1 MPPPPLLPSPPP
13 LLLPPLP
20 VPPPPLPL
28 PRPPGC
34 ILGARRSRQPSSC
47 ALSVRMGERSAG
59 HGGDS
64 CSGRACVDLCVRP
77 GERASPGALRLPR
90 AEPRAEGGTERGGV
104 RGRGSAGG
112 GKASPPLASGRGFPV
127 AVDTDAAR
135 LRGLLLGGGH
145 RPFSPPPRDHPC
157 LLPSSATRAPVGSE
171 LASEGDLEAAE
182 TKRIGVK
189 GGGGAVKEHRDLN
202 RPRGCSA
209 KERRETQTGPTAQA
223 PVSCSGGLLC

>member
-1 MPPPPLLPSPPP
+1 MVATLAEVAVLAGPGPGGGGEGGDRRGRSGVSSSGGDRQWPSRGRVARGVSGMPPPPLLPSPPP

-28 PRPPGC
+28 PQPPGC

-104 RGRGSAGG
+104 RGRGSGEGGQGQPPACERAWLPGRCRHGCCAAPGAAPGRRTPALLATSPRRPLPAPELRDAG
-112 GKASPPLASGRGFPV
+112 
-127 AVDTDAAR
+127 
-135 LRGLLLGGGH
+135 
-145 RPFSPPPRDHPC
+145 
-157 LLPSSATRAPVGSE
+157 
-171 LASEGDLEAAE
+171 
-182 TKRIGVK
+182 
-189 GGGGAVKEHRDLN
+189 
-202 RPRGCSA
+202 
-209 KERRETQTGPTAQA
+209 
-223 PVSCSGGLLC
+223 SGGLRVGFRG